1 MTKERMEELLNSTV
15 DYVCCGERLDEA
27 CLRLIQIGFTK
38 DELVNEFG
46 FNHEDVNRAEK
57 EEVERLYQ
65 EGILEKELIEEYG
78 FDKEIVDEVS
88 MEAEKEIEI

>member
-1 MTKERMEELLNSTV
+1 MNMTKERMEELLNSAV

-46 FNHEDVNRAEK
+46 FDHEVVNRAEK

-65 EGILEKELIEEYG
+65 EGILEKE
-78 FDKEIVDEVS
+78 
-88 MEAEKEIEI
+88 